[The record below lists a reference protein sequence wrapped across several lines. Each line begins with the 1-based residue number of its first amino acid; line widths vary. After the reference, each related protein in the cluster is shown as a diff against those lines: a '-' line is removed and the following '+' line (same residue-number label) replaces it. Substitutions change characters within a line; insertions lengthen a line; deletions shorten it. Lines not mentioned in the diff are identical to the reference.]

1 MEVYFIIKKMACI
14 PGNFITLSEHPLLK
28 TLITEK
34 LVTAAKI
41 TLDTLKNDEGQVVF
55 DIEIYDSVH
64 RDIGN
69 VEITEKE
76 IVWNI

>member
-1 MEVYFIIKKMACI
+1 MACI

-28 TLITEK
+28 TFITEK
-34 LVTAAKI
+34 LVTAAKL

-55 DIEIYDSVH
+55 DIEIYDSVL